1 MANQI
6 VKQSPKLKAFL
17 TIRNPRLAGK
27 AKKAHVV
34 QAYEDIF
41 EIVHSPFYTEKRV
54 RTGSRGT
61 LVTVDINATEEQVN
75 ALVANLSVVRVV
87 GLIPENVMEPNSLA
101 WYNRMKASTST
112 TKNAEGLTPS
122 EAADAFM
129 ANWLNRSTVQNPETN
144 VPSLYHGH
152 QKYQS
157 FRLGAE
163 AGTPDMDLCASD
175 FEELALS
182 DVDVVPEDAMQSLP
196 TS

>member
-1 MANQI
+1 MNQI
-6 VKQSPKLKAFL
+6 VKQSPKLKSFL

-61 LVTVDINATEEQVN
+61 LVTVDINATEEQIN
-75 ALVANLSVVRVV
+75 ALVASASVVRVV

-101 WYNRMKASTST
+101 WYRRMKASTSVE
-112 TKNAEGLTPS
+112 KNADGMTPS

-129 ANWLNRSTVQNPETN
+129 ANWLNRSVVQNPETN
-144 VPSLYHGH
+144 VISEYHGYI
-152 QKYQS
+152 KYQS
-157 FRLGAE
+157 FRLDLA
-163 AGTPDMDLCASD
+163 ASTPDVDLCASD
-175 FEELALS
+175 FEEIALS
-182 DVDVVPEDAMQSLP
+182 DVDVTPDEALQSLQ